1 MMKMRT
7 TAALTLLLA
16 SPSLAAVT
24 QYSGVDDGEIVGGG
38 STNSSAAQVL
48 FLPAAAGFGPL
59 LTNYLDTVPL
69 GFNASF
75 NIQGAVVTLAAADLG
90 SGYSGI
96 TDNQF
101 NPPGTGLNGYSTIES
116 NTDNARWLG
125 FPGGSAIFSLAMA
138 SNSFG
143 FYMTGLESGLG
154 NILTVSFNG
163 ASGQTFNLPIAVNG
177 GVAYFGFTS
186 DDAFTSV
193 TINRPGLDNWGIDG
207 ISFNGA
213 VPEPSSWA
221 MLVMGFGLT
230 GTMLRR
236 RQRVVSA

>member
-1 MMKMRT
+1 MKLVS
-7 TAALTLLLA
+7 TASLALLLA
-16 SPSLAAVT
+16 APSFAAVT

-38 STNSSAAQVL
+38 SANASAAQVN

-59 LTNYLDTVPL
+59 LTNYLDTIPL
-69 GFNASF
+69 GFNTSF
-75 NIQGAVVTLAAADLG
+75 HIPGALVTLAAANLG
-90 SGYSGI
+90 DGYSGI

-125 FPGGSAIFSLAMA
+125 FPGGAATFTLAAA

-154 NILTVSFNG
+154 NVLTVSFNG
-163 ASGQTFNLPIAVNG
+163 ASGQTLNLPINGNG
-177 GVAYFGFTS
+177 GVSYFGFTS
-186 DDAFTSV
+186 DSGFTSV

-207 ISFNGA
+207 ISFNGT
-213 VPEPSSWA
+213 VPELTSWA
-221 MLVMGFGLT
+221 MLIIGFGLT
-230 GTMLRR
+230 GAAMRR
-236 RQRVVSA
+236 RMGAVSA